1 MMDSLDSSITKVD
14 ESEQVVFRMTWYV
27 RYFWFL
33 GSSFADG
40 LRVIAT
46 MVSTTIGV
54 VILTVV
60 ATAVIWR
67 VKSEYQLFS
76 VE

>member
-54 VILTVV
+54 VILTVM
-60 ATAVIWR
+60 AAAVIWR